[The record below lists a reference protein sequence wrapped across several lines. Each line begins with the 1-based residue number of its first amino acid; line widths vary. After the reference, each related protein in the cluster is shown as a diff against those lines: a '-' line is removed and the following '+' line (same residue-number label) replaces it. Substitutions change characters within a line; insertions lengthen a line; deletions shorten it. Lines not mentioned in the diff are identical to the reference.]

1 MPIGVRRRLTGPTRK
16 KFFRPTSRLASC
28 SSQLNS
34 ACAQNYMGI
43 THMTPEQHMCNNMLR
58 IALLSSGLTEVVL
71 SFFRGPA
78 GRTGRTGPA
87 PGRKN
92 SIVDLPRRFFDC
104 QKSSLFQ
111 NAIPPTQNLS
121 YIHFKKAPKAW
132 CRTRFQRN
140 SAHLQL
146 FCTKLTASSA
156 IEIDCRF

>member
-1 MPIGVRRRLTGPTRK
+1 VPIGVRLTGPTRK

-71 SFFRGPA
+71 SFFCGPPATA

-92 SIVDLPRRFFDC
+92 SMDFFRADR
-104 QKSSLFQ
+104 S
-111 NAIPPTQNLS
+111 PTDRS
-121 YIHFKKAPKAW
+121 D
-132 CRTRFQRN
+132 
-140 SAHLQL
+140 S
-146 FCTKLTASSA
+146 
-156 IEIDCRF
+156 